1 MKQFNMILLYIIIG
15 ILLALSLTLGYVIII
30 NLRKLESYEDF
41 IEKEITRN
49 EALLE
54 ALRQIDERQMFEK
67 DDDVG
72 SIFYQIKETIERFK
86 QFN

>member
-1 MKQFNMILLYIIIG
+1 MIGLYITIG
-15 ILLALSLTLGYVIII
+15 FLLALSLTLGYVIII
-30 NLRKLESYEDF
+30 NLQKLESYEDF
-41 IEKEITRN
+41 IEKEIDRN

-54 ALRQIDERQMFEK
+54 ALRQIDQRQMFEK